1 MAGRCDNYVNAWQQG
16 NFGPSFVNSVI
27 ITVPAV
33 LLTLF
38 LSSCT
43 AFVLARF
50 SYRFNLTLLGV
61 FLAANL
67 LPPQAL
73 LVPVF
78 QMYRRIPIPE
88 AVFGSDTLLN
98 SHLGLILINVA
109 FQMGFCTFVLS
120 NYMKT
125 LPFEI
130 YESAQIDG
138 ASVLRQFWQLTLP
151 LIRPALAALAVLQT
165 TWIYNEFFWATVLI
179 QSFDKLPVTSSL
191 NNLRGQF
198 FTDYNLLSAGS
209 VLVALPVLVVF
220 FVLQRQ
226 FVAGPDPGIHQGM
239 SSVALRAAG
248 TALVLDVDGPSLP
261 RVAPLG
267 RRRPR
272 PGGRAG
278 PARPAAASRCPTTPR
293 TSRGRCRCSPRRPTG
308 GRATRGSRGT
318 GRAATPR
325 RGSSSPDPSRSTTHP
340 DGGGTLVAT
349 ASDAAAGAEVEVR
362 LALDPHGVVRT
373 RVTVRSTAAEGV
385 LDLAAVRVLL
395 PLPASAD
402 EVLDLTGRW
411 VREKVAAASPA
422 AAGDA
427 PARLAPR
434 PHRARRHRPDVL
446 RDRRFRLPPR
456 RGARD
461 ARRVE
466 R

>member
-1 MAGRCDNYVNAWQQG
+1 MTSTATPTGAVDTSAVPVARKRVRPARVLLQAFLVLVAVGWLFPIGWAVLNSFRDYAYTSANGYVSLGGWTFDNYVNAWEQG
-16 NFGPSFVNSVI
+16 NFAPSFVNSLL

-78 QMYRRIPIPE
+78 QMYRRIPLSE
-88 AVFGSDTLLN
+88 AVFGSDLLLD
-98 SHLGLILINVA
+98 SHLGLILINVG

-209 VLVALPVLVVF
+209 VLVALPVLIVF

-226 FVAGPDPGIHQGM
+226 FVAG
-239 SSVALRAAG
+239 L
-248 TALVLDVDGPSLP
+248 T
-261 RVAPLG
+261 LG
-267 RRRPR
+267 
-272 PGGRAG
+272 
-278 PARPAAASRCPTTPR
+278 
-293 TSRGRCRCSPRRPTG
+293 
-308 GRATRGSRGT
+308 
-318 GRAATPR
+318 
-325 RGSSSPDPSRSTTHP
+325 STK
-340 DGGGTLVAT
+340 G
-349 ASDAAAGAEVEVR
+349 
-362 LALDPHGVVRT
+362 
-373 RVTVRSTAAEGV
+373 
-385 LDLAAVRVLL
+385 
-395 PLPASAD
+395 
-402 EVLDLTGRW
+402 
-411 VREKVAAASPA
+411 
-422 AAGDA
+422 
-427 PARLAPR
+427 
-434 PHRARRHRPDVL
+434 
-446 RDRRFRLPPR
+446 
-456 RGARD
+456 
-461 ARRVE
+461 
-466 R
+466 